1 MPTAETQRHNAVG
14 SEGEKGFV
22 VSSCNN
28 ICRNGRLSFISLM
41 LAAQSYIIYWRS
53 FPSGDDKFPLI

>member
-1 MPTAETQRHNAVG
+1 MPTAETQRHNAVC

-22 VSSCNN
+22 VSSCNV
-28 ICRNGRLSFISLM
+28 CHNGRLSFISLM

-53 FPSGDDKFPLI
+53 LPSGNDKFPLI